1 MVRESPNLS
10 ATLFKVETKRKGNDG
25 NIWIVKKNKSGTK
38 RWVKTDDIKIRISKR
53 KKNLN

>member
-53 KKNLN
+53 KKT